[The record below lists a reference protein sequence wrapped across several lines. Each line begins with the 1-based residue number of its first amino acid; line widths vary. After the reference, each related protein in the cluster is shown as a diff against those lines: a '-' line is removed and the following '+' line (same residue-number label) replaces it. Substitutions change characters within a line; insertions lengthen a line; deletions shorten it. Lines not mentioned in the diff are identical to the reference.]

1 MKFLKLAAVLATLTQ
16 ALLVPVAAKADITTD
31 TVRQKAEQ
39 ACYDDVNRL
48 CADAIP
54 DEEKIKACMKVH
66 RKGLSPKCREVFDSN
81 VK

>member
-1 MKFLKLAAVLATLTQ
+1 MTEKRDGFSTTLAVLA
-16 ALLVPVAAKADITTD
+16 PGVASADITTD

-48 CADAIP
+48 CGDAIP
-54 DEEKIKACMKVH
+54 DETKIVACMKQ
-66 RKGLSPKCREVFDSN
+66 RRAQLSPKCRTIYDAN